1 MSKIKTIHYVNQ
13 FFGQIGGEEKAVSP
27 LKILESSLAL
37 GKQIEANFG
46 GSIEITKSL
55 ICGDN
60 YSAEN
65 MESLLPEII
74 RIVKESE
81 AGFFIAGPSFG
92 AGRYGMACAMLC
104 QAVAKELDIPVLT
117 AMNQISP
124 GVDIA
129 KRDIFIVETLDS
141 ARDMKNTLEKM
152 GRLGNKLLKGE
163 FIGRPAEEGY
173 IPRGIRINVREKKR
187 GSRRA
192 VDMLINKLGGISYT
206 TELPMPVFDHVPPA
220 PAVKNLATA
229 TIAIGTEGGIVPQGN
244 PDRIEAHNASKWRC
258 YNITGI
264 ETLASGDY
272 EVAHGGYDPVP
283 ANANPNRVLP
293 LDVARACRKEAAFGE
308 LFNGYPVTVGNVTA
322 VRSAEKYGREMGEML
337 KKEKVD
343 GIVLTST

>member
-1 MSKIKTIHYVNQ
+1 MSKVKTIHYVNQ
-13 FFGQIGGEEKAVSP
+13 FFGQIGGEEKAGAP
-27 LKILESSLAL
+27 LEVRDGALAL
-37 GKQIEANFG
+37 GRQIEDNFG
-46 GSIEITKSL
+46 GSIEISKSL

-60 YSAEN
+60 YAAEN
-65 MESLLPEII
+65 MDALIPEVV
-74 RIVKESE
+74 RLVKESG

-92 AGRYGMACAMLC
+92 AGRYGMACATLC
-104 QAVAKELDIPVLT
+104 QAVAKELGLPVLT
-117 AMNQISP
+117 AMNQVSP

-141 ARDMKNTLEKM
+141 ARDMKNALEKM
-152 GRLGNKLLKGE
+152 GRLGNKLIKGE
-163 FIGRPAEEGY
+163 AIGLPAEEGY
-173 IPRGIRINVREKKR
+173 IPRAIRVNVREEKR

-192 VDMLINKLGGISYT
+192 VDMLIKKLKGEPYT

-220 PAVKNLATA
+220 PAIKDMANAI
-229 TIAIGTEGGIVPQGN
+229 IAIGTEGGIVPQGN

-258 YNITGI
+258 YNIAGI
-264 ETLASGDY
+264 ESLASGDY

-283 ANANPNRVLP
+283 ANADPNRVLP

>member
-1 MSKIKTIHYVNQ
+1 MSTIKAIHYVNQ
-13 FFGQIGGEEKAVSP
+13 FYGQIGGEEKANSP
-27 LKILESSLAL
+27 LEVRDGAVAL
-37 GKQIEANFG
+37 GTQLQGAFG
-46 GSIEITKSL
+46 GSIEIVKTL

-60 YSAEN
+60 YAAEN
-65 MESLLPEII
+65 MEKLLPEVLELV
-74 RIVKESE
+74 RQSG
-81 AGFFIAGPSFG
+81 AGFFLAGPSFG
-92 AGRYGMACAMLC
+92 AGRYGMACASLC
-104 QAVAKELDIPVLT
+104 QAVTKELKIPVLT
-117 AMNQISP
+117 AMNSVSP

-129 KRDIFIVETLDS
+129 KRDVFIVETLDS
-141 ARDMKNTLEKM
+141 ARDMKNTLAKM
-152 GRLGNKLLKGE
+152 GRLGGKLLSGE
-163 FIGRPAEEGY
+163 AIGLPAEEGY
-173 IPRGIRINVREKKR
+173 HPRGIRINVRETKR

-192 VDMLINKLGGISYT
+192 VDMLIKKLQGQPYT

-220 PAVKNLATA
+220 PAVKDLKTA
-229 TIAIGTEGGIVPQGN
+229 IIAIGTEGGIVPRGN

-258 YNITGI
+258 YSIAGI
-264 ETLASGDY
+264 QSLASGDY